1 MVKMEN
7 VGLRAVEGHVSNLR
21 EVDLRKCGFSG
32 KGAEKKNEE
41 CPCDH
46 PQKVPISRHLW
57 NQAALIAFFDDWLG
71 ETVNLP
77 FAKLVQVVC

>member
-46 PQKVPISRHLW
+46 PQKVPISRHL
-57 NQAALIAFFDDWLG
+57 
-71 ETVNLP
+71 
-77 FAKLVQVVC
+77 